1 MTFSWTDENVSKLKG
16 FYEANLSCSRIAL
29 EFGNELTRNAV
40 IGKVHRLGLE
50 RRGRANVFH
59 GNQKRSAVRKPRVV
73 KPTKFALS
81 FNAATITKIPV
92 ASFEVRLAAVQPLH
106 LDLME
111 LTDATCR
118 YPYGDGPF
126 TFCGCATR
134 NEKPYCAA
142 HYELAYR
149 PQEAAGAKAP
159 RQRVSA

>member
-1 MTFSWTDENVSKLKG
+1 MSWTDERVELLKKLWSEG
-16 FYEANLSCSRIAL
+16 LSASQVAA
-29 EFGNELTRNAV
+29 ELGPGITRNAV

-92 ASFEVRLAAVQPLH
+92 ASFEARLAAVQPLH

-111 LTDATCR
+111 LTEATCR

-126 TFCGCATR
+126 TFCGCATK

-142 HYELAYR
+142 HYELSYK
-149 PQEAAGAKAP
+149 PQETAGAKAP